1 MPPTKR
7 TRTIKADA
15 MQWLAEG
22 KPNLIAQR
30 GRGAGKP
37 SPTRI
42 ALEAGI
48 EPTRLIR
55 VLNKERPPSAD
66 LIDALVIYAMRTK
79 RVGRAHAD
87 SRLFNMPESAPAEAV
102 AV

>member
-7 TRTIKADA
+7 ARTIKADA
-15 MQWLAEG
+15 LQWLAEG
-22 KPNLIAQR
+22 KPGLIAQR

-55 VLNKERPPSAD
+55 VLNRERPPSAD
-66 LIDALVIYAMRTK
+66 LIDAMVIYAMRTK
-79 RVGRAHAD
+79 RVGRAYAD
-87 SRLFNMPESAPAEAV
+87 SRLFNMPEIEVPEAAV
-102 AV
+102 A